1 VKPHL
6 FAINSDYQPAMRA
19 TDAWM
24 TMCWTNDGAQLN
36 RDIAE
41 ISYILGKDGG
51 EIWTDYY
58 AIPKDAP
65 NKAAGYALLNFLMD
79 PQNAVKEHTANGA
92 PTTDSR
98 VVALLPKEITSNKIV
113 YPDEAALTPLEF
125 GAAVTLTDPGRAELM
140 ARFKSA

>member
-1 VKPHL
+1 
-6 FAINSDYQPAMRA
+6 MRS
-19 TDAWM
+19 TDAWL

-36 RDIAE
+36 RDMPELA
-41 ISYILGKDGG
+41 YVLGKDGG

-65 NKAAGYALLNFLMD
+65 NKPAGYALLNYLMD
-79 PQNAVKEHTANGA
+79 PKNAVKEHIANGA

-98 VVALLPKEITSNKIV
+98 VIALLPKEITSNKIV
-113 YPDEAALTPLEF
+113 YPDEASLTPLEF
-125 GAAVTLTDPGRAELM
+125 GAAVTLTDPSRAELM